1 MWSLLV
7 FIVLVTLVV
16 VYRRRTRRPSAALY
30 SKGGPRIELAR
41 TKDPPP
47 EPERWLLA
55 ANAIY
60 SVWMERPVDVLLD
73 LPGRPTY
80 AEGFKPWEITT
91 RDRLLFNLADLAHH
105 GSRRPMRLLQQQ
117 DPELPQHDLLAFD
130 LGRFLYLCVG
140 GTSLGLITPEEGR
153 VLMLHA
159 GRTLQ
164 RHYAGWND
172 YADAFLA
179 GYIINRTH
187 KNIAFTPQSQ
197 ARHDSLQ
204 RAIDLLKRSKQSP
217 WQQLSWDA
225 PLPRPEQGDFY
236 DFVSRSELSEAII
249 YADEEAFVPSD
260 HHWTLA
266 VGAIYRAW
274 WGEPLDTLISN
285 PAERLAGLK
294 RDWGAENR
302 QEALDILG
310 WLAESGHRGELG
322 RLQRQLP
329 TAPKGDPLAWDM
341 VRLIQVAMGAASVG
355 YLTEGEAYGLMLN
368 AGRQLQRHYGSW
380 TEFRTGFQTGRVL
393 WRMYG
398 AHPSDTETKRS
409 DASIDRTLQQL
420 EHEPDSPWQ
429 KIPWEYPLSEPAA
442 NDLYAALV
450 SAASAKS
457 AAEGTTEEPSARNEH
472 TLN

>member
-1 MWSLLV
+1 MWSLL
-7 FIVLVTLVV
+7 FIVLVVLVF

-30 SKGGPRIELAR
+30 TKGGPRIELAR
-41 TKDPPP
+41 PKDPPP

-80 AEGFKPWEITT
+80 AEGFKPWEIST

-117 DPELPQHDLLAFD
+117 DPALPQHDLLAFD

-159 GRTLQ
+159 GHTLQ

-217 WQQLSWDA
+217 WQQLAWTA
-225 PLPRPEQGDFY
+225 PLPRPEPDDFF

-249 YADEEAFVPSD
+249 YTDEEAFVPSD
-260 HHWTLA
+260 RNWTLA
-266 VGAIYRAW
+266 MGAVYRAW
-274 WGEPLDTLISN
+274 WGEPLDVLISN

-302 QEALDILG
+302 EETLDILG
-310 WLAESGHRGELG
+310 WLAASGHRGEL
-322 RLQRQLP
+322 RHLQRQLP
-329 TAPKGDPLAWDM
+329 TAPAGDPLAWDM

-355 YLTEGEAYGLMLN
+355 YLTPDEAYSLMLG
-368 AGRQLQRHYGSW
+368 AGRQLQQHYGSW
-380 TEFRTGFQTGRVL
+380 TEFRTGFQTGRIL

-398 AHPSDTETKRS
+398 AHPSDNETKKS
-409 DASIDRTLQQL
+409 DASIDRTLHLL

-429 KIPWEYPLSEPAA
+429 KIPWDYLLSEPAP

-450 SAASAKS
+450 STASAEN
-457 AAEGTTEEPSARNEH
+457 AAEEQPTRSEH

>member
-7 FIVLVTLVV
+7 LIVLVALVI

-30 SKGGPRIELAR
+30 TRGGPRIELAR
-41 TKDPPP
+41 PNGSLP

-80 AEGFKPWEITT
+80 AEGFKPWEIST
-91 RDRLLFNLADLAHH
+91 RERLLFNLADLAHH

-117 DPELPQHDLLAFD
+117 DPALPQHDLLAFD

-164 RHYAGWND
+164 RHYAGWSE

-217 WQQLSWDA
+217 WQQLAWA
-225 PLPRPEQGDFY
+225 TPLPRPEPDDFF
-236 DFVSRSELSEAII
+236 DFVSRSQLSEAII
-249 YADEEAFVPSD
+249 YTDEEAFVPSD
-260 HHWTLA
+260 RHWTLA
-266 VGAIYRAW
+266 AGAIYRAW
-274 WGEPLDTLISN
+274 WGEPLDVLISN
-285 PAERLAGLK
+285 PAERLVGLK

-302 QEALDILG
+302 QETLDILG
-310 WLAESGHRGELG
+310 WLAASGHRGELE
-322 RLQRQLP
+322 RLQRQVP
-329 TAPKGDPLAWDM
+329 TAPAGDPLAWDM

-355 YLTEGEAYGLMLN
+355 YLTPDEAYGLMLG
-368 AGRQLQRHYGSW
+368 AGRQLQGRYGSW
-380 TEFRTGFQTGRVL
+380 AELRTGFQTGRVL

-398 AHPSDTETKRS
+398 AHPSDSETRKS
-409 DASIDRTLQQL
+409 DASIDRTLHLL

-429 KIPWEYPLSEPAA
+429 KIPWTYPLSPPLP
-442 NDLYAALV
+442 NDLYSALAAAL
-450 SAASAKS
+450 AKS
-457 AAEGTTEEPSARNEH
+457 AADEHPSGSGH